1 MRAKDRGSFVLE
13 WVIVFPVLLALIF
26 GIVQAGLHFHARS
39 IASGA
44 ASEGVHAG
52 TLTTGSTGSANAA
65 ATQFITSAGDGMFT
79 SSSVSTVRTATTVT
93 VTVTGRSLSL
103 VPGVTLPEIHQT
115 VSCPIE
121 RTPGGTP

>member
-1 MRAKDRGSFVLE
+1 M
-13 WVIVFPVLLALIF
+13 FPVLLALIF

-52 TLTTGSTGSANAA
+52 SVTGGSADAADAA
-65 ATQFITSAGDGMFT
+65 AEQFIDQAGDGMLV
-79 SSSVSTVRTATTVT
+79 SSSVSSTRTASTVT

-103 VPGVTLPEIHQT
+103 VPGVTLPEIRQV
-115 VSCPIE
+115 VSGPVE
-121 RTPGGTP
+121 APPA